1 MNTAI
6 QNMMNEHQVI
16 LKVLASLDEMVKRIA
31 SGKPVPRE
39 HISRF
44 AFFFKNFA
52 DKWHHGKE
60 EERLFKKMVDYGFPR
75 EYGPVAVMLGEH
87 EEGRREVKILA
98 EIGGGSGGLTQEEIN
113 RVISAATEFIQLLF
127 FHIHKEDNVLY
138 PMAEQSLP
146 QEAME
151 ELNADCQEYEQ
162 KAFTD
167 EELKNLRRIT
177 DELLNSYP
185 SSVEKLQATL
195 APISGC
201 SMFGCGH

>member
-6 QNMMNEHQVI
+6 QNMMNEHQTI
-16 LKVLASLDEMVKRIA
+16 LKVLASLDEMVKRLL
-31 SGKPVPRE
+31 SGKTVPRE
-39 HISRF
+39 HISQF
-44 AFFFKNFA
+44 AFFFKNYA

-98 EIGGGSGGLTQEEIN
+98 EIGTGSGELTKEEIN
-113 RVISAATEFIQLLF
+113 QIVAAASEFIQLLF

-146 QEAME
+146 KEAME
-151 ELNADCQEYEQ
+151 ELNVDCRQYEQ
-162 KAFTD
+162 NAFTE
-167 EELKNLRRIT
+167 EELRNLRSIT
-177 DELLNSYP
+177 DELLNTYP

-195 APISGC
+195 APIAGC